1 MRQDFPRFRRLR
13 QEEGLRRLVQEV
25 RLSPSQLVL
34 PLFVAEGVTK
44 KEPIPSLPGH
54 FHWSPEAVVEVAEEA
69 YSLGIPAV
77 LLFGLPAE
85 KDEVGSGAYSHG
97 GVVQRALRELRKKV
111 PGLLL
116 MADVCL
122 CQYTTHGHC
131 GLVEGGK
138 VVNDPTLP
146 LLGQTALSLAEAGAH
161 VVAPSDMMDGRV
173 GIIRE
178 VLEQKGFADVVI
190 LSYAAK
196 YASAFYGPFR
206 EAAHSAPAFGDRR
219 TYQMDPGNRREAL
232 REIEE
237 DLREGADMIL
247 MKPAGPYLD
256 VIHEARARFDIPL
269 GAYQV
274 SGEYAMIRAAA
285 ERGWLDG
292 EKAMEESL
300 LGIARAGADF
310 IVTYFALEAARKLR

>member
-1 MRQDFPRFRRLR
+1 MSQKFPRFRRLR

-34 PLFVAEGVTK
+34 PLFVREGVRER
-44 KEPIPSLPGH
+44 EPIPSLPGH
-54 FHWSPEAVVEVAEEA
+54 YHWSPEAVVEAAEEA
-69 YSLGIPAV
+69 YGLGIPAV

-85 KDEVGSGAYSHG
+85 KDEVGSGAYSRE

-111 PGLLL
+111 PGLIL

-131 GLVEGGK
+131 GLVRGGK
-138 VVNDPTLP
+138 IVNDPTLP
-146 LLGQTALSLAEAGAH
+146 LLAETALSLAEAGAH

-173 GIIRE
+173 AVIRE
-178 VLEQKGFADVVI
+178 ALDREGFEDVAI

-219 TYQMDPGNRREAL
+219 TYQMDPGNRREAM
-232 REIEE
+232 REIAQ
-237 DLREGADMIL
+237 DLQEGADMIL

-256 VIHEARARFDIPL
+256 VIREARERFDVPL

-274 SGEYAMIRAAA
+274 SGEYAMIQAAA
-285 ERGWLDG
+285 EKGWLDREG
-292 EKAMEESL
+292 AMWESL
-300 LGIARAGADF
+300 LGIIRAGADF
-310 IVTYFALEAARKLR
+310 IVTYFALEAAKKVR

>member
-1 MRQDFPRFRRLR
+1 MSQKFPRFRRLR

-34 PLFVAEGVTK
+34 PLFVREGVRER
-44 KEPIPSLPGH
+44 EPIPSLPGH
-54 FHWSPEAVVEVAEEA
+54 YHWSPEAVVEVAEEA
-69 YSLGIPAV
+69 YGLGIPAV

-85 KDEVGSGAYSHG
+85 KDEVGSGAYSRE

-111 PGLLL
+111 PGLIL

-131 GLVEGGK
+131 GLVQGGK
-138 VVNDPTLP
+138 IVNDPTLP
-146 LLGQTALSLAEAGAH
+146 LLAETALSLAEAGAH

-173 GIIRE
+173 AVIRE
-178 VLEQKGFADVVI
+178 ALDKEGFEDVAI

-219 TYQMDPGNRREAL
+219 TYQMDPGNRREAM
-232 REIEE
+232 REIAQ
-237 DLREGADMIL
+237 DLQEGADMIL

-256 VIHEARARFDIPL
+256 VIREARERFDVPL

-274 SGEYAMIRAAA
+274 SGEYAMIQAAA
-285 ERGWLDG
+285 EKGWLDREG
-292 EKAMEESL
+292 AMWESL
-300 LGIARAGADF
+300 LGIIRAGADF
-310 IVTYFALEAARKLR
+310 IVTYFALEAAKKVR